1 MMLLLT
7 GMINDMVKVIIV
19 IITIF
24 KKSSII
30 FISIFLLL
38 INITIMNAS
47 IIISTTIITINTTS
61 FTSVIMFI
69 MIMAK
74 VIRINKLFSDE
85 L

>member
-1 MMLLLT
+1 
-7 GMINDMVKVIIV
+7 MINDMVKVIIV